1 MEYKL
6 TLEEAQRVVN
16 YLAEFPYKE
25 VADII
30 DHIKSQDKE
39 SKSK

>member
-6 TLEEAQRVVN
+6 TLEQAQRVVN

-30 DHIKSQDKE
+30 EALKKQDKE
-39 SKSK
+39 VKSK

>member
-6 TLEEAQRVVN
+6 NANMAQRVVN

-25 VADII
+25 VYDII
-30 DHIKSQDKE
+30 ECIKSQNVKE
-39 SKSK
+39 KK

>member
-6 TLEEAQRVVN
+6 TAEQAQRVVN

-25 VADII
+25 VYDII
-30 DHIKSQDKE
+30 EAIRSQNKEDK
-39 SKSK
+39 

>member
-6 TLEEAQRVVN
+6 PTEMAQRVVN

-25 VADII
+25 VYDII
-30 DHIKSQDKE
+30 EHIKSQDKKE
-39 SKSK
+39 K